1 MELAE
6 LPQWEMAVYWFLS
19 FSSHI
24 FSFYQLHRF
33 SKEHEKS
40 LDREVHLEKGFLV
53 WGYKKDPTD
62 FEWSFW
68 NEWVWRSLFC
78 SLIGH
83 TVVSRLCG
91 VYLPQCRKAV
101 LTLYGMVSAW
111 WLLGFKGVAVLMLHL
126 SVSLVVAQ
134 LHSPTLSWGCAILLL
149 STLHISS
156 LQDVQRAW
164 YDSEERYLLLLF
176 STAVCALRCIS
187 FSLELCWSPLLAGG
201 PSVRCPFVQFRRMK
215 ELATQ
220 LSSLTSYCFYHPLF
234 YNGPVITYKDF
245 SQQIERPVCNV
256 SAQWL
261 LAKLLRVCV
270 WWCLAE
276 FMIHVM
282 YMHAIQ
288 NNETYLHIL
297 SPWALGGL
305 ALAVV
310 QFFYVKYLVLFGVVS
325 LLAQLDGIQ
334 TPPLPRCVSIVYSF
348 RGMWRHFDV
357 GLYKW
362 LIRYLYVPL
371 GGSHHGP
378 FQKVISTALAFG
390 FVCFWHGFHD
400 YLQYWAL
407 LNWLGVL
414 VENII
419 AVFLTSPPLHRIIVC
434 YLSPRMQRRGL
445 ALVSAFSTAMIILS
459 NLVFLGGTH
468 VGHVY
473 WKRVFVQGW
482 STMAVPMLAFLYCF
496 AQVGLEVDRKQS

>member
-1 MELAE
+1 MSCQCVCVPA
-6 LPQWEMAVYWFLS
+6 
-19 FSSHI
+19 
-24 FSFYQLHRF
+24 
-33 SKEHEKS
+33 EHEKS

-83 TVVSRLCG
+83 TVVSRLC
-91 VYLPQCRKAV
+91 AV

-201 PSVRCPFVQFRRMK
+201 PSVRCPFV
-215 ELATQ
+215 
-220 LSSLTSYCFYHPLF
+220 LTSYCFYHPLF

-245 SQQIERPVCNV
+245 SQQVSQDSIDKACMCVYMYVCV
-256 SAQWL
+256 CVL
-261 LAKLLRVCV
+261 CV

-419 AVFLTSPPLHRIIVC
+419 VC

-473 WKRVFVQGW
+473 WKRVFVQG
-482 STMAVPMLAFLYCF
+482 SVVPLRSL
-496 AQVGLEVDRKQS
+496 S

>member
-33 SKEHEKS
+33 SKAEHEKS

-297 SPWALGGL
+297 SPWALDTL
-305 ALAVV
+305 
-310 QFFYVKYLVLFGVVS
+310 
-325 LLAQLDGIQ
+325 
-334 TPPLPRCVSIVYSF
+334 
-348 RGMWRHFDV
+348 MWDSTN
-357 GLYKW
+357 GS
-362 LIRYLYVPL
+362 L

>member
-33 SKEHEKS
+33 SKAEHEKS

-297 SPWALGGL
+297 SPWALGG
-305 ALAVV
+305 
-310 QFFYVKYLVLFGVVS
+310 
-325 LLAQLDGIQ
+325 
-334 TPPLPRCVSIVYSF
+334 
-348 RGMWRHFDV
+348 
-357 GLYKW
+357 
-362 LIRYLYVPL
+362 
-371 GGSHHGP
+371 SHHGP